1 MSYLSAPGVALVAT
15 ECAVCA
21 RPLLDAVS
29 VESGIGPTCR
39 KYMAGEQSPADW
51 AAFAG
56 FIPAA
61 LREALAS
68 RLGDARSCANLLTHR
83 VASGALSA
91 SEALPMLVALGFHR
105 LSAAVAKGSVGSVII
120 AVEGD
125 RLVVKAPYADGFG
138 RALRAAAYGS
148 RWEPTSKRWSVPI
161 AAKPGLWRALRET
174 YPGALLSGPQ
184 GLSTIPA

>member
-1 MSYLSAPGVALVAT
+1 MSYLAAPGVALVAT

-51 AAFAG
+51 TAFATA
-56 FIPAA
+56 IPAS

-83 VASGALSA
+83 VASGALRTA
-91 SEALPMLVALGFHR
+91 EALPMLVALGFHR
-105 LSAAVAKGSVGSVII
+105 LAAAVAKGSVGSV
-120 AVEGD
+120 VVDREGD

>member
-1 MSYLSAPGVALVAT
+1 MSYTSAPAVALVAT

-39 KYMAGEQSPADW
+39 KYLGGEQIPADW
-51 AAFAG
+51 AAFSAAV
-56 FIPAA
+56 PAT

-68 RLGDARSCANLLTHR
+68 RFGDARACANLVTHR

-120 AVEGD
+120 NIEGD

-148 RWEPTSKRWSVPI
+148 RWEPTSKRWSVPLG
-161 AAKPGLWRALRET
+161 AKPGLWRALRET

-184 GLSTIPA
+184 GLSTIPS